1 MYKECFSELIAVKL
15 LDISPEK
22 LVAALNVSEG
32 NTSQVPENQRR
43 LVIQRVEWWETE
55 DVEQMDYPDKYLY
68 AYVASCQEWI
78 DEKLGKC
85 KREDL
90 RAIRELYSAV
100 TYNDE
105 SHFFDKAYAAI
116 LNCIQNMKSEIDE
129 EIKENA
135 S

>member
-1 MYKECFSELIAVKL
+1 MYKECFSDLIAVKL

-43 LVIQRVEWWETE
+43 LVIQRVLNGGRPE

-105 SHFFDKAYAAI
+105 SHFLTKLTQLF
-116 LNCIQNMKSEIDE
+116 
-129 EIKENA
+129 
-135 S
+135 